1 MKSFRETKRSLRDL
15 VNVPS
20 GFDYSTLWFSFPC
33 AEKKWQIIKRQPTN
47 TWCSSTL
54 SPIGDLGIEHIE
66 YFNEKKNKKRITLPI
81 LWLWKIGL
89 FLRVRFKKFIWFFRG
104 VFILSMINL
113 QSIPGNSDNCSITHN
128 HFFLKICVNLN
139 TSHSTRA
146 HFTLYYTLYTLYT
159 KLKIS
164 AL

>member
-1 MKSFRETKRSLRDL
+1 MTLKNRFISQSPFQEIYMVFQRSFHLEQ
-15 VNVPS
+15 V
-20 GFDYSTLWFSFPC
+20 G
-33 AEKKWQIIKRQPTN
+33 II
-47 TWCSSTL
+47 
-54 SPIGDLGIEHIE
+54 
-66 YFNEKKNKKRITLPI
+66 
-81 LWLWKIGL
+81 
-89 FLRVRFKKFIWFFRG
+89 
-104 VFILSMINL
+104 MMNL

-164 AL
+164 VL